1 MFLVMILV
9 TSWRS
14 SFSLSKL
21 EDAAFAVRVSRY
33 SRAVFDMN
41 VSAKRCYNT
50 WGMRGDSTAHQNQQ
64 MRTVSVLFQ
73 PLDHMCLQTPLR
85 ARLGMKMPICEDR
98 ICPLL

>member
-14 SFSLSKL
+14 SFNLSKL

-41 VSAKRCYNT
+41 VSVKKCYNT
-50 WGMRGDSTAHQNQQ
+50 WGMRSDKYCSPKPTNAYGF
-64 MRTVSVLFQ
+64 RTVSTFGPYVFANSLESSSRYENAN
-73 PLDHMCLQTPLR
+73 LR
-85 ARLGMKMPICEDR
+85 G
-98 ICPLL
+98 